1 MSLLLWNLHSERGET
16 INKYLVHC
24 PVAKVPFKKP
34 HQARGVWTM
43 GDAPSDGGIREDYS
57 VEVTLEQ
64 PPDQREG
71 GSHGNNSSR
80 ESRNIGNF
88 KEVDPPI

>member
-1 MSLLLWNLHSERGET
+1 
-16 INKYLVHC
+16 
-24 PVAKVPFKKP
+24 
-34 HQARGVWTM
+34 M
-43 GDAPSDGGIREDYS
+43 GDAPSDGVIREDFS

-64 PPDQREG
+64 PSDQREG
-71 GSHGNNSSR
+71 GSRGNNSSK